1 MIVLVIFEAVFNYF
15 IVRKI
20 PLTPIQK
27 MENDISKYGCILIC
41 LLLIFLNPGIIDK
54 FYYEREINKK
64 CEDQKKYKYCNYCKI
79 YLPRSLKSTHCNFC
93 GVCIEGYNHHNC
105 IFGICMGKNNKY
117 FFFFLALGF
126 PLIYIVHNQ
135 THSLSCHTMSKTI
148 SLPMSS
154 SRNYSFP
161 SMCLLEHII
170 RNTNDLK
177 YKSSFLSHHR

>member
-1 MIVLVIFEAVFNYF
+1 MIVLVIFEVGLNYF

-20 PLTPIQK
+20 PLTPIEK

-64 CEDQKKYKYCNYCKI
+64 CEDQQKYKYCNYCKI
-79 YLPRSLKSTHCNFC
+79 YLPRSLKSTHCNYC

-117 FFFFLALGF
+117 LFFFLVIGF
-126 PLIYIVHNQ
+126 PLIYIVRPLQFICIILFDLYVFN
-135 THSLSCHTMSKTI
+135 KT
-148 SLPMSS
+148 
-154 SRNYSFP
+154 
-161 SMCLLEHII
+161 
-170 RNTNDLK
+170 
-177 YKSSFLSHHR
+177 